1 MLGVGIG
8 IGIGSGL
15 GLGLGLASRHDI
27 VGRPAPFG
35 EHEPPPPRHRC
46 RRRLRQVPSQ
56 PALPPSRAPTHVHTF
71 MCAHRR
77 FASSAGLSRANIPT
91 LQTRTTSSAT
101 SRRRAC
107 TATLPTCVRA
117 CGPHS
122 RMRSPAPGC
131 AEVCMLT
138 HRSVAPRHTPSGPDG
153 EHRRGYA
160 AGGGGCRDH
169 DAAPQARGLCP
180 HAPG

>member
-1 MLGVGIG
+1 ML
-8 IGIGSGL
+8 S
-15 GLGLGLASRHDI
+15 LALLLSTAHGFVVTAGPRRSASMSRPRHDI
-27 VGRPAPFG
+27 VAAADYDKCRPS
-35 EHEPPPPRHRC
+35 PPC
-46 RRRLRQVPSQ
+46 RLRVHPLMFIRSCAHTVASLPPQDCRGRISPPFRLGLQVRRHHEGAH
-56 PALPPSRAPTHVHTF
+56 ALPHCPRA
-71 MCAHRR
+71 
-77 FASSAGLSRANIPT
+77 
-91 LQTRTTSSAT
+91 
-101 SRRRAC
+101 
-107 TATLPTCVRA
+107 CVRA

-180 HAPG
+180 HAPD

>member
-1 MLGVGIG
+1 VHRGDASVQRDREQREEEPPLVLGVGIG

-56 PALPPSRAPTHVHTF
+56 PALLPSRAPTHVHTF

-117 CGPHS
+117 CVRSPQQNALART
-122 RMRSPAPGC
+122 RMR
-131 AEVCMLT
+131 
-138 HRSVAPRHTPSGPDG
+138 
-153 EHRRGYA
+153 
-160 AGGGGCRDH
+160 
-169 DAAPQARGLCP
+169 RGLHANPQVGSTAP
-180 HAPG
+180 HAVRP